1 MYANQFEQTVRV
13 PFEKD
18 EGRILLNLKIKQ
30 TNLTFVFDS
39 GAAGLI
45 LFASGCQKLA
55 GQIEPSEQITQVST
69 NAGKNQTRTGWLD
82 KLQFGDKSSRRLLVV
97 LLNEVKRTED
107 GLLPMRLFRSVYFN
121 NQEGYM
127 ILNP

>member
-1 MYANQFEQTVRV
+1 
-13 PFEKD
+13 
-18 EGRILLNLKIKQ
+18 
-30 TNLTFVFDS
+30 
-39 GAAGLI
+39 
-45 LFASGCQKLA
+45 
-55 GQIEPSEQITQVST
+55 
-69 NAGKNQTRTGWLD
+69 LD
-82 KLQFGDKSSRRLLVV
+82 KLQFGDKSSRQLPVV